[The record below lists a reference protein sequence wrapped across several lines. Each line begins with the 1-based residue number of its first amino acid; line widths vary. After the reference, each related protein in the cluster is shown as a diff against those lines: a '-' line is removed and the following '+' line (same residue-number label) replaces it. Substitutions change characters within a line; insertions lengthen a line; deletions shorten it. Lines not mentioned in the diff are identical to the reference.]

1 MTWLALN
8 IADPTIPGLSGRDL
22 AQCAARAARR
32 ISKGVRFRRTG
43 KNPNDALTDLD
54 VHQLRDIGIDRG
66 AS

>member
-22 AQCAARAARR
+22 AQRAARAARR
-32 ISKGVRFRRTG
+32 ISRGAFQRRHA
-43 KNPNDALTDLD
+43 KSPNDALTDLD

-66 AS
+66 AA

>member
-22 AQCAARAARR
+22 AQRAARAARR
-32 ISKGVRFRRTG
+32 ISHGALFRRTG
-43 KNPNDALTDLD
+43 RNPNDALTDLD